1 MEKDK
6 EREIE
11 SGRKSKIERD
21 DKIER
26 AKVKEKVDLKTR
38 DLLKL
43 YLSFLFQTVRNLKKF
58 SQISTAR
65 SEID

>member
-11 SGRKSKIERD
+11 SGGKSKIERD

-43 YLSFLFQTVRNLKKF
+43 YLSFLFQTVRNLKKV
-58 SQISTAR
+58 SQISIAR